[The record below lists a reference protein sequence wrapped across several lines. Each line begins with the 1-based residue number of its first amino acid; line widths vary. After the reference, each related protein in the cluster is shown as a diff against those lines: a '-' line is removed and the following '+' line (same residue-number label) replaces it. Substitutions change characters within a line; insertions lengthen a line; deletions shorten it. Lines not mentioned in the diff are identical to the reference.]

1 MTEIGKSYI
10 SDSIQDLEL
19 LFFNNEQHR
28 LKKIKFPFYDGG
40 LTPIVIYYTR
50 KYKLPIKFPI
60 FIENIKGNTLF
71 EITSNFYPYNMNSMN
86 RMNLETPEFDLF
98 ATQYIKNYYFSN
110 TFYDIK
116 VVYNKF
122 KGLYEAK
129 QLNQYGQFHWM
140 DEITNVLLS
149 FIAVKEKKS
158 IGIND
163 NDIKSFDE
171 YIEFVKEITEEYM
184 INYPNKSDDEY
195 ITNFWIY
202 QLLNPTS
209 KAIKSEGIVLIN
221 SLIKK
226 RIQRKL
232 WDVDYI
238 LNWIFYGLIKDYLSS
253 PSNLDNF
260 LKTYSLK
267 EITKGLVYEAFSN
280 PDSELKSKTKSKSK
294 LKMKKTS
301 KNKSKS
307 KSKSKNKIINKS
319 KKTKEISG
327 WKTIMIW
334 ILLPL
339 VVFLGIRLMMF
350 FWSTIFTFI
359 AK

>member
-50 KYKLPIKFPI
+50 KYKLPIKFPV

-71 EITSNFYPYNMNSMN
+71 EITSNFYPYNMNL
-86 RMNLETPEFDLF
+86 MNLETSEFDLF
-98 ATQYIKNYYFSN
+98 DPQYIKNYYFSN

-163 NDIKSFDE
+163 NDIKSFNE
-171 YIEFVKEITEEYM
+171 YLEFVKEITEEYI
-184 INYPNKSDDEY
+184 INYSSKSDEEY

-202 QLLNPTS
+202 QLLNPNS
-209 KAIKSEGIVLIN
+209 KAIKSEGVVLVN

-226 RIQRKL
+226 RTQRKL
-232 WDVDYI
+232 WDGDYI
-238 LNWIFYGLIKDYLSS
+238 YNWIFYGLIKDYLSS

-267 EITKGLVYEAFSN
+267 EITRGLVYEAFSN
-280 PDSELKSKTKSKSK
+280 PDSELKSKNKSKTK
-294 LKMKKTS
+294 TKIKMKKTN

-307 KSKSKNKIINKS
+307 KSKS

-339 VVFLGIRLMMF
+339 VIFLGIRLMMF

>member
-19 LFFNNEQHR
+19 LFFNNEQYR
-28 LKKIKFPFYDGG
+28 LKKIKSPFYDGG
-40 LTPIVIYYTR
+40 LTPIVVYYTR

-71 EITSNFYPYNMNSMN
+71 EITSNFYPYNMN
-86 RMNLETPEFDLF
+86 RIDLESTEYDLF
-98 ATQYIKNYYFSN
+98 SSQYIKNYYFSN
-110 TFYDIK
+110 IFYDIK

-122 KGLYEAK
+122 KGLYESK
-129 QLNQYGQFHWM
+129 QLNQTGEFYWM
-140 DEITNVLLS
+140 YEITNVLLS
-149 FIAVKEKKS
+149 FLAVKEKKS
-158 IGIND
+158 IGVND
-163 NDIKSFDE
+163 NDMKNFND
-171 YIEFVKEITEEYM
+171 YLEFVKEITDEYI
-184 INYPNKSDDEY
+184 INSTNKSDDEY
-195 ITNFWIY
+195 IINFWIY

-209 KAIKSEGIVLIN
+209 KAIKSEGVVLVN

-226 RIQRKL
+226 RTQRKL
-232 WDVDYI
+232 WNVDYI

-267 EITKGLVYEAFSN
+267 EITKDLVYEAFSN
-280 PDSELKSKTKSKSK
+280 QDSKLKTKSKSK
-294 LKMKKTS
+294 TKT
-301 KNKSKS
+301 
-307 KSKSKNKIINKS
+307 KSKSKNQKTNKS

>member
-1 MTEIGKSYI
+1 MTEISKSYI
-10 SDSIQDLEL
+10 SDSIQDIEL

-50 KYKLPIKFPI
+50 KYELPIKFPN

-71 EITSNFYPYNMNSMN
+71 QITSNFYPYNMD
-86 RMNLETPEFDLF
+86 RLNLETKEFDLF
-98 ATQYIKNYYFSN
+98 SIQYVKNYYFSN
-110 TFYDIK
+110 SFYDIK

-122 KGLYEAK
+122 KGLYESK
-129 QLNQYGQFHWM
+129 QLNQDGGFYWM

-149 FIAVKEKKS
+149 FIAVNEKKS

-163 NDIKSFDE
+163 NDIKNFNQ
-171 YIEFVKEITEEYM
+171 YLEFVKEITEEYM
-184 INYPNKSDDEY
+184 INYPNKSDDEF

-209 KAIKSEGIVLIN
+209 KAIKSEGIILVN
-221 SLIKK
+221 SLLKK
-226 RIQRKL
+226 RIPNKL
-232 WDVDYI
+232 WNDDYI
-238 LNWIFYGLIKDYLSS
+238 INWIYYGLIKDYLSS
-253 PSNLDNF
+253 PSNLDDF

-267 EITKGLVYEAFSN
+267 QITKGLVYEGFSN
-280 PDSELKSKTKSKSK
+280 SNSNSKSK
-294 LKMKKTS
+294 NKS

-307 KSKSKNKIINKS
+307 KKKSSTKPKSKSKSNSSI
-319 KKTKEISG
+319 KKNKEISG
-327 WKTIMIW
+327 WKTMMIW

-339 VVFLGIRLMMF
+339 VIFFGIRLMMF
-350 FWSTIFTFI
+350 FWSSIFTFI

>member
-71 EITSNFYPYNMNSMN
+71 EITSNFYPYNMN
-86 RMNLETPEFDLF
+86 RMNLEVPEFDLF

-122 KGLYEAK
+122 KGLYESK
-129 QLNQYGQFHWM
+129 QLNQYGEFYWM
-140 DEITNVLLS
+140 DEIANVLLS

-163 NDIKSFDE
+163 NDIESFNE
-171 YIEFVKEITEEYM
+171 YLEFVKEITEEYI

-202 QLLNPTS
+202 QLLNPKS
-209 KAIKSEGIVLIN
+209 KAIKSEGIVLVN

-232 WDVDYI
+232 WDGDYI
-238 LNWIFYGLIKDYLSS
+238 LNWIFYGLIKDYLSI
-253 PSNLDNF
+253 PSNLDDF

-280 PDSELKSKTKSKSK
+280 PDSELKTKSNSKSKTKTKSKTKSKSK
-294 LKMKKTS
+294 SKMKKPS
-301 KNKSKS
+301 KTTKSKS
-307 KSKSKNKIINKS
+307 KK
-319 KKTKEISG
+319 KEISG
-327 WKTIMIW
+327 WKTILIW

-339 VVFLGIRLMMF
+339 VVFIGIRLMMF

>member
-10 SDSIQDLEL
+10 SASIQDVEI
-19 LFFNNEQHR
+19 LFFNNEQQR

-50 KYKLPIKFPI
+50 KYKLPIKFPV

-71 EITSNFYPYNMNSMN
+71 EITSNFYPYNMY
-86 RMNLETPEFDLF
+86 RMNLETPEYDLF
-98 ATQYIKNYYFSN
+98 LTQYIKNYYFSN

-171 YIEFVKEITEEYM
+171 YIEFVKEITEEYI
-184 INYPNKSDDEY
+184 INYPNKSDEEY
-195 ITNFWIY
+195 IINFWIY

-209 KAIKSEGIVLIN
+209 KAIKSEGIVLVN

-226 RIQRKL
+226 RTQRKL
-232 WDVDYI
+232 WDVEYI

-267 EITKGLVYEAFSN
+267 EITRGLVYEAFSN
-280 PDSELKSKTKSKSK
+280 PDSELKSKSKSK

-307 KSKSKNKIINKS
+307 KNKKTNKS

-359 AK
+359 VK